1 MNASGNLSFHSALES
16 LVLLFFPPH
25 IYPYTKTVLFLLQ
38 TLNLAEIVDYAKY
51 SYFGGSGLR
60 NVYPL
65 ILAPVQASPR
75 LGLNRLIAKQI
86 KALILTPLFNKI
98 SNLKSS

>member
-1 MNASGNLSFHSALES
+1 MVFGFYHVEARS
-16 LVLLFFPPH
+16 
-25 IYPYTKTVLFLLQ
+25 

-51 SYFGGSGLR
+51 SYFVGSGLR

-65 ILAPVQASPR
+65 ILAPVKALSR
-75 LGLNRLIAKQI
+75 LGLIAKQI
-86 KALILTPLFNKI
+86 EALILTPLVNKI